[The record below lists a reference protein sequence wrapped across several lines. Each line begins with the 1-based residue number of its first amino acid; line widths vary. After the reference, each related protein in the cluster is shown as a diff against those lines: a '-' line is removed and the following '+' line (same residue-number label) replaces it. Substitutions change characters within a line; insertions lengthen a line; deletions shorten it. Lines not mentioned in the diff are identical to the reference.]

1 MKPIGILT
9 FHRASNY
16 GAVLQAYALQKVI
29 SDLGREAVIVDYRCR
44 TVEEGHRPWG
54 LFKRHKFPVVLL
66 RCLVAHL
73 RKGEEDIR
81 HS

>member
-29 SDLGREAVIVDYRCR
+29 SDMGRDAVIVDYRCR

-66 RCLVAHL
+66 RCLVAV
-73 RKGEEDIR
+73 RKDRKENENG
-81 HS
+81 

>member
-44 TVEEGHRPWG
+44 TVGFRMYRTCDRNRI
-54 LFKRHKFPVVLL
+54 L
-66 RCLVAHL
+66 
-73 RKGEEDIR
+73 
-81 HS
+81 